1 MKAIHECELD
11 RVMGIGEV
19 GKDGRVGGRLERE
32 LEVFESVVRGKR
44 KGYRE
49 KVKARESGV
58 SGVDGEEAEEE
69 REKKRVRRTSDDQ
82 DEEDLLDKQLNGSV
96 DERRPDTGIAERMFG
111 ATGVDDA
118 TREQDYGVATGK
130 FDGPRMEDNDETE
143 DDPEVEEDE
152 EDVVEDE
159 DEEQDPNDEDQD
171 RIDIDEGGGER
182 SRLMLAPNGRAEV
195 GSEDDSD

>member
-49 KVKARESGV
+49 KIKARESGV

-82 DEEDLLDKQLNGSV
+82 EEEDLLDKQLNGSV
-96 DERRPDTGIAERMFG
+96 DERRPETGIDERMFG
-111 ATGVDDA
+111 APGADDA
-118 TREQDYGVATGK
+118 TREQDYGVATGGSN
-130 FDGPRMEDNDETE
+130 GPRMEDNDETE

-171 RIDIDEGGGER
+171 KIDIDEGAGR

-195 GSEDDSD
+195 GSEDESD